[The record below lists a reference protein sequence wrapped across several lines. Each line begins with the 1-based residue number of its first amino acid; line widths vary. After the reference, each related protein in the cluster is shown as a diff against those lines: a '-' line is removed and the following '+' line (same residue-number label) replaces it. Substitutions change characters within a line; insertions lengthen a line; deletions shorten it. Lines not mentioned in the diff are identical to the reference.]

1 MSTLVG
7 IDAGGTKTH
16 VLAVDN
22 NFQKLAEFTTE
33 GADISTKPS
42 TRVEKILQSIRQ
54 GLLIEYKTKQLD
66 GVALG
71 LPGFGEAPCWT
82 SEITRLCQKTFR
94 DVPYEVYNDVRLALE
109 GAFEGQPGVIVLSGT
124 GSMIWAKDDAGNERR
139 VGGWGTLFG
148 DEGSSYMIGISALRA
163 VSRHLDGR
171 GPETALSQ
179 LILHRLGKPDLW
191 NLREYIDQNG
201 DTQRATIA
209 SFSREVST
217 AADTGDI
224 VALNM
229 FTQAA
234 TELVEQVEV
243 AFEQLHLSSSTPISC
258 AGGTFNS
265 RHMRKAITGALLARD
280 YAPPIEPR
288 ESAAYGGVLL
298 AKTLTRP
305 QEGEV

>member
-1 MSTLVG
+1 MSALVG

-22 NFQKLAEFTTE
+22 SFQKLAEFTTE
-33 GADISTKPS
+33 GADISTRPS
-42 TRVEKILQSIRQ
+42 THVEGILQSIRQ
-54 GLLIEYKTKQLD
+54 SLSIEYGIKQLD

-71 LPGFGEAPCWT
+71 LPGFGEAQRWI
-82 SEITRLCQKTFR
+82 SEITRLCHQTFQ
-94 DVPYEVYNDVRLALE
+94 DVPYEIYNDVRLALE
-109 GAFEGQPGVIVLSGT
+109 GALKGQPGVIVLSGT
-124 GSMIWAKDDAGNERR
+124 GSMIWAKDAAGNERR

-171 GPETALSQ
+171 GPETSLSH

-191 NLREYIDQNG
+191 SLREYVDQNG
-201 DTQRATIA
+201 ETQRATIA
-209 SFSREVST
+209 SFSREVSA
-217 AADTGDI
+217 AADKGDI
-224 VALNM
+224 VALNI

-234 TELVEQVEV
+234 SELVEQVEV
-243 AFEQLHLSSSTPISC
+243 AFKQLHLSLSTPISC

-265 RHMRKAITGALLARD
+265 SHMRKAVTGALLARD
-280 YAPPIEPR
+280 YPPPIKPR

-298 AKTLTRP
+298 AKTLTRLKK
-305 QEGEV
+305 GEV